1 MPKPYSILAAAL
13 VASGRSLSTVTISAS
28 IDRRALSP
36 TESEEWFADSD
47 RMGSFKSLRDGSVG
61 GPRARERRHV
71 GRIACGCELGSERIF
86 PQALILCDVRPRR
99 NLAPKHALKPWRS

>member
-47 RMGSFKSLRDGSVG
+47 RMGSFKFEAPFAMDPSADRV
-61 GPRARERRHV
+61 
-71 GRIACGCELGSERIF
+71 LGNV
-86 PQALILCDVRPRR
+86 AK
-99 NLAPKHALKPWRS
+99 LAA

>member
-47 RMGSFKSLRDGSVG
+47 RMGSFKSEAPFAMDPSAD
-61 GPRARERRHV
+61 RAP
-71 GRIACGCELGSERIF
+71 AN
-86 PQALILCDVRPRR
+86 AAT
-99 NLAPKHALKPWRS
+99 LAA

>member
-47 RMGSFKSLRDGSVG
+47 RIGFFKFEVPVAMDPS
-61 GPRARERRHV
+61 AERTLENV
-71 GRIACGCELGSERIF
+71 AK
-86 PQALILCDVRPRR
+86 
-99 NLAPKHALKPWRS
+99 LAA